1 MLLHFFLVL
10 LAFLFL
16 DHLEVELSFL
26 LFHFVDL
33 VEGLVPVNYFAIV
46 FDFFI
51 CVILANNLAQICSD
65 TLFKKSWLN
74 EDLNFFLAK
83 ILTFGLLDD
92 LCLELFNFAAVKGIL
107 EENEGTLTVE
117 VDRIQMIQNLFHLS
131 FR

>member
-65 TLFKKSWLN
+65 TLFKKS
-74 EDLNFFLAK
+74 
-83 ILTFGLLDD
+83 
-92 LCLELFNFAAVKGIL
+92 
-107 EENEGTLTVE
+107 
-117 VDRIQMIQNLFHLS
+117 
-131 FR
+131 